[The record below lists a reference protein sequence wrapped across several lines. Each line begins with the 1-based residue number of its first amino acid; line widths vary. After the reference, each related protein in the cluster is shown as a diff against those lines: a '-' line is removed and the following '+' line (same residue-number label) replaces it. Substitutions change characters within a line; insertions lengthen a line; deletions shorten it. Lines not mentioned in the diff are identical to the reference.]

1 MATEA
6 TQPESTVPAQAGPE
20 LVRRLQQADRAAYA
34 DLCGLF
40 GAALHRYAA
49 SRLRGDQDLA
59 EEMVVEILADA
70 VRNIRRFDPRK
81 ASLPAWLYG
90 IARRHLQAEWRR
102 QRRKRSVPADA
113 QVPMEALADMPD
125 GAALEAAVGA
135 KVDAQRQVARLS
147 HVLSDAEMELLM
159 LSYVEEFTARE
170 IGRIVGRSERA
181 VETMLHRARQK
192 ARACLG
198 DDDG

>member
-6 TQPESTVPAQAGPE
+6 VQPESTVPAQAGRE
-20 LVRRLQQADRAAYA
+20 LVRRLQQADQAAYA

-49 SRLRGDQDLA
+49 SRLWGDQDLA
-59 EEMVVEILADA
+59 EEVAVETLTEA

-102 QRRKRSVPADA
+102 QRRKRSVPAEA
-113 QVPMEALADMPD
+113 QIPIDELAHMAEDP
-125 GAALEAAVGA
+125 GLEATAGA
-135 KVDAQRQVARLS
+135 RIEAQRQVARLS
-147 HVLSDAEMELLM
+147 LVLSDTEMELLM
-159 LSYVEEFTARE
+159 LSYVEEFSAGE
-170 IGRIVGRSERA
+170 IGRLVGRSERA
-181 VETMLHRARQK
+181 VESLLHRAKQK